1 MSTHFNLLS
10 FSWWFSKNDLIEWNY
25 NVFFSSQN
33 LVQSNKDW
41 RGTNEGC
48 ECSTELNLQCSW
60 SGALSMSAG
69 LQHMHWCQTLTAIS
83 KLRQV
88 SLPRIRSRG
97 WSETVEVSKNG
108 RRSRIMGGRC
118 GKSAN
123 TITGHA
129 LPATSRLTEMKNK
142 LFVSRLPI
150 SSALAVF
157 WSDNNVARHGGLQTA
172 LHQALQ
178 MLPLI

>member
-1 MSTHFNLLS
+1 MFFFHLKI
-10 FSWWFSKNDLIEWNY
+10 WFRAIRIDGEQMRDVNAAQNRISNAPDL
-25 NVFFSSQN
+25 
-33 LVQSNKDW
+33 
-41 RGTNEGC
+41 
-48 ECSTELNLQCSW
+48 
-60 SGALSMSAG
+60 ALSQC
-69 LQHMHWCQTLTAIS
+69 LQAFNTCTDVKLNFTLTAIS

-157 WSDNNVARHGGLQTA
+157 
-172 LHQALQ
+172 
-178 MLPLI
+178 